1 MQQLQ
6 PHLLLHQ
13 QLLLRRR
20 LHVIARLSQLELQ
33 LLRTLAVKLCR
44 PASEQ
49 GLV

>member
-1 MQQLQ
+1 MQQQQ

-20 LHVIARLSQLELQ
+20 MHVIARLSQLELQ

-44 PASEQ
+44 PASKQ
-49 GLV
+49 VLV